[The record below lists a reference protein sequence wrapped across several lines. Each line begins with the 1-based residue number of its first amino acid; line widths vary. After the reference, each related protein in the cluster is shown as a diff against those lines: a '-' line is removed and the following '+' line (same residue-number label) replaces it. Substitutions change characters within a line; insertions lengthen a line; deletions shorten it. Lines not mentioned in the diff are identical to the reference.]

1 MQIQIIQL
9 MLTHIKIFPTKNTKW
24 KSHCQPKKKKGL
36 NMLKQKSQDSGNMKK
51 GKIRMSWAW
60 KMKNDYYRI
69 RKKAHNHGKWGMKQN
84 STNSHGSLELG
95 ICQ

>member
-36 NMLKQKSQDSGNMKK
+36 NMLKQESQDSGNNEERQDKDV
-51 GKIRMSWAW
+51 MSLKDEEW
-60 KMKNDYYRI
+60 
-69 RKKAHNHGKWGMKQN
+69 
-84 STNSHGSLELG
+84 LL
-95 ICQ
+95 